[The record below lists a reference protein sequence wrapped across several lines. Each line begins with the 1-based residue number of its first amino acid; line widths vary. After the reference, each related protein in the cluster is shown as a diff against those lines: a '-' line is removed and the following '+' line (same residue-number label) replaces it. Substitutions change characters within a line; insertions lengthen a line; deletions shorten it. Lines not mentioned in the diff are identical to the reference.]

1 MDHTRIKSQRFFG
14 FLAQDVEQAARES
27 GFEFPGIDVTKNE
40 SEVYTLRYVD
50 FIMPMV
56 KSIQEQQMII
66 DALKIQ
72 NQQLQLKIDKL
83 NDLEAE
89 VKQIN
94 SLLLQLEKQIK
105 Q

>member
-1 MDHTRIKSQRFFG
+1 M
-14 FLAQDVEQAARES
+14 
-27 GFEFPGIDVTKNE
+27 PKNE